1 MNEQV
6 AAEIA
11 EEYLSRWRRVAV
23 HDELALMEE
32 NDDKDWVNVTGKDG
46 SSYKILFY
54 VLPEADRA
62 LRLVVAV
69 NDRVPRPNVAP
80 VTRTAVMRPDGTY
93 TAVRP

>member
-23 HDELALMEE
+23 YDELVVMEE
-32 NDDKDWVNVTGKDG
+32 NGDKDWANVTGEDG
-46 SSYKILFY
+46 TVYKILAY

-62 LRLVVAV
+62 LRLVIAV
-69 NDRVPRPNVAP
+69 NDRVPRATGAP

-93 TAVRP
+93 KE